1 SRAAASGFVP
11 KGFGHKQAKPADP
24 VAYPYPALSILNQA
38 QQPLAR
44 KPVISGKTIHRPVRE
59 TSVKAAVSR
68 QPQRP
73 LPVFEYVTYDMSL
86 RLSCRH
92 PQLNKLEFHLA
103 ACLFQ
108 PVKPS
113 PGADPD
119 CPRSVF
125 I

>member
-24 VAYPYPALSILNQA
+24 VAYPYPALSILNQT

-44 KPVISGKTIHRPVRE
+44 KPAIPGKTIHRPVRE
-59 TSVKAAVSR
+59 TSVEAAVSR

-92 PQLNKLEFHLA
+92 PQLTNLAFHLPP
-103 ACLFQ
+103 CLFH
-108 PVKPS
+108 PS
-113 PGADPD
+113 NP
-119 CPRSVF
+119 
-125 I
+125 